1 MREEFST
8 QILKNIETSK
18 CIRKAFG
25 LDYPRGPL
33 EKAVFVQW
41 SRQKP
46 CFIFPLLPLSLPS
59 F

>member
-1 MREEFST
+1 MH
-8 QILKNIETSK
+8 K
-18 CIRKAFG
+18 KAFR
-25 LDYPRGPL
+25 LSFPRGPL

-46 CFIFPLLPLSLPS
+46 CFIFPILPLSLPS